1 MALYDLS
8 DRLNWQQ
15 ACEILGCSK
24 THLYRLVRAG
34 KVPIYGI
41 GKRYRWFLGR
51 IAKSCFMGTIP
62 LAGNEYPLKSKT
74 KRKENKVR
82 KGVPR

>member
-1 MALYDLS
+1 MALYDLA

-34 KVPIYGI
+34 KMPIYGI
-41 GKRYRWFLGR
+41 GKRYRWFHRKDCEELIRGEQ
-51 IAKSCFMGTIP
+51 ITLTNSSLKATI
-62 LAGNEYPLKSKT
+62 NYSET
-74 KRKENKVR
+74 DNDDV
-82 KGVPR
+82 

>member
-24 THLYRLVRAG
+24 SLLYRLVKEG
-34 KVPIYGI
+34 NIPMYGV
-41 GKRYRWFLGR
+41 GKRFRWFSRTDCENL
-51 IAKSCFMGTIP
+51 
-62 LAGNEYPLKSKT
+62 LQGNNSVSREPVSS
-74 KRKENKVR
+74 ENQNETER
-82 KGVPR
+82 E

>member
-1 MALYDLS
+1 MALYDLA

-34 KVPIYGI
+34 KMPIYGI
-41 GKRYRWFLGR
+41 GKRYRWFHRTDCEALLQGGNSVS
-51 IAKSCFMGTIP
+51 KG
-62 LAGNEYPLKSKT
+62 LAPAERQNRTE
-74 KRKENKVR
+74 RE
-82 KGVPR
+82 